1 MDIIIENYLN
11 EIDLDIRKTN
21 NARFMDQKV
30 TPDVLSIIADSI
42 LEFVW
47 DDIEKE
53 FTTTDIWNSN
63 FSKTNILD
71 IFRKPDLDNPNAT
84 NEYDK
89 FFGQPLKMLWYSK
102 LLNEEKRWRKNY
114 YKINN
119 YKILEYISIK
129 ERNSLKFIQKY
140 LYKVLKDSW
149 IIKLF
154 NDFFDEQNKDSFY
167 TLKQWFIDFMISN
180 TPINEVLEPKRI
192 FTKIINPLAFWLRKH
207 WTIKWHLSKS
217 PISYDDLMYN
227 RTNWRDIWN
236 KMTTETREEYEFRSK
251 EEVLRRRWRYTDYSI
266 NRAKRTI
273 YKLYHPNSE
282 INDELSNCEATQ
294 VHHIF
299 MKSEFP
305 KLADYVENLI
315 LLTGSQHSVK
325 AHPSNNTRVVDK
337 DYQLLLLLAKSDN
350 IKKSIDKWEMIYS
363 FEDFIHVLNTWLSSS
378 LSISSSF
385 SDIIS
390 ELSGMYN
397 SWEKR

>member
-1 MDIIIENYLN
+1 MDTIIENYLN
-11 EIDLDIRKTN
+11 DIDFDIRKTN
-21 NARFMDQKV
+21 NARFIDQKV
-30 TPDVLSIIADSI
+30 TPDVLSIISDCI

-47 DDIEKE
+47 EDSEKE

-63 FSKTNILD
+63 YTKTNILD
-71 IFRKPDLDNPNAT
+71 IFRKPDIDNPNAS

-89 FFGQPLKMLWYSK
+89 FFGQPLKMLWYSQI
-102 LLNEEKRWRKNY
+102 LCEEKRWRRNY

-149 IIKLF
+149 ILNLF
-154 NDFFDEQNKDSFY
+154 NDFFDQQDKDSFY
-167 TLKQWFIDFMISN
+167 NLKQWFVDFMISN

-192 FTKIINPLAFWLRKH
+192 FTKIINPLAFWFRKH
-207 WTIKWHLSKS
+207 WTIRWYFSKY

-236 KMTTETREEYEFRSK
+236 KKTTETREEYELRSK

-266 NRAKRTI
+266 NRAKRII

-282 INDELSNCEATQ
+282 MNDELSNCEATQ

-325 AHPSNNTRVVDK
+325 AHPSNNTRIIDK

-350 IKKSIDKWEMIYS
+350 IKRSLDNWEIIYS
-363 FEDFIHVLNTWLSSS
+363 FEDFIHVLNTGLNT
-378 LSISSSF
+378 SISINSSF
-385 SDIIS
+385 YDITT
-390 ELSGMYN
+390 ELSNIYN
-397 SWEKR
+397 KWE